1 MQDNLNSK
9 YKSIV
14 DFLQMSSEIYFN
26 ETGIKVK
33 IEIVNDFSFNARVSK
48 IEEKVYKIEIRH
60 GCLCLENLIENITN
74 RYTEDDLKSF
84 WRFRKLNIFEKNAGD
99 TYREELNQLFGSIIL
114 LHIFFHECGHITAK
128 YIDKENGTYAEMQ
141 PSDNGGYEKQEQEMV
156 ADWLSTKFLYK
167 SMFFATIGTDK
178 IDFEELLSI
187 LEQLTILYWLSLT
200 IEFQIFDSVHTGDVP
215 DYSLLTHPHLA
226 VRLYYSLDA
235 MQECILD
242 IFNIY
247 GFDDM
252 QAEYGVEYIVNN
264 IYILIESYLQITE
277 TPISIKKDD
286 PQIMDC
292 YITLRDVPYCSKV
305 KDNYFHLIE
314 LPKEYRKSSEK
325 YKRFFKNKNI

>member
-1 MQDNLNSK
+1 
-9 YKSIV
+9 
-14 DFLQMSSEIYFN
+14 
-26 ETGIKVK
+26 
-33 IEIVNDFSFNARVSK
+33 
-48 IEEKVYKIEIRH
+48 
-60 GCLCLENLIENITN
+60 
-74 RYTEDDLKSF
+74 
-84 WRFRKLNIFEKNAGD
+84 
-99 TYREELNQLFGSIIL
+99 
-114 LHIFFHECGHITAK
+114 
-128 YIDKENGTYAEMQ
+128 
-141 PSDNGGYEKQEQEMV
+141 
-156 ADWLSTKFLYK
+156 
-167 SMFFATIGTDK
+167 
-178 IDFEELLSI
+178 
-187 LEQLTILYWLSLT
+187 
-200 IEFQIFDSVHTGDVP
+200 
-215 DYSLLTHPHLA
+215 
-226 VRLYYSLDA
+226 

>member
-1 MQDNLNSK
+1 M
-9 YKSIV
+9 
-14 DFLQMSSEIYFN
+14 
-26 ETGIKVK
+26 
-33 IEIVNDFSFNARVSK
+33 
-48 IEEKVYKIEIRH
+48 
-60 GCLCLENLIENITN
+60 
-74 RYTEDDLKSF
+74 
-84 WRFRKLNIFEKNAGD
+84 
-99 TYREELNQLFGSIIL
+99 
-114 LHIFFHECGHITAK
+114 
-128 YIDKENGTYAEMQ
+128 
-141 PSDNGGYEKQEQEMV
+141 
-156 ADWLSTKFLYK
+156 
-167 SMFFATIGTDK
+167 
-178 IDFEELLSI
+178 
-187 LEQLTILYWLSLT
+187 
-200 IEFQIFDSVHTGDVP
+200 P
-215 DYSLLTHPHLA
+215 DYSLLTHPHPA

>member
-1 MQDNLNSK
+1 MIEKELYIDVLEYLQDGGNWSQKL
-9 YKSIV
+9 
-14 DFLQMSSEIYFN
+14 
-26 ETGIKVK
+26 
-33 IEIVNDFSFNARVSK
+33 EIVEINSYKEIGNFIINDMLEK
-48 IEEKVYKIEIRH
+48 IPHTDNMKIKQIV
-60 GCLCLENLIENITN
+60 CM
-74 RYTEDDLKSF
+74 Y
-84 WRFRKLNIFEKNAGD
+84 LN
-99 TYREELNQLFGSIIL
+99 YS
-114 LHIFFHECGHITAK
+114 
-128 YIDKENGTYAEMQ
+128 Q

-215 DYSLLTHPHLA
+215 DYSLLTHPHPA